1 MPLVFLMYYWC
12 FLFACFYA
20 FILYLLLS
28 ISTSYWV
35 VFDPCKD
42 LLNVN
47 KDEDEDGVVNFMP
60 WLLHDRESIP
70 VPIEQ
75 EVDGPR
81 LGEEKNLL
89 LLLRVEHWIIHPMA

>member
-1 MPLVFLMYYWC
+1 V
-12 FLFACFYA
+12 

-42 LLNVN
+42 LLKLN

-60 WLLHDRESIP
+60 WPPYDQERIP
-70 VPIEQ
+70 VSIE
-75 EVDGPR
+75 
-81 LGEEKNLL
+81 
-89 LLLRVEHWIIHPMA
+89 